1 MEKPGVVVVNA
12 DRQESLEIVALLTD
26 LAYRPTPLYKLG
38 DLARHLRK
46 NPARVVILDLDTMA
60 ADNQFFRTLKKEH
73 PDLVVLSTSSR
84 TYHPEL
90 EEALGSHVY
99 ACLGKPLDQDELSY
113 WLRSIIDNQ
122 SNSG

>member
-12 DRQESLEIVALLTD
+12 DRQESLEIVALLTA
-26 LAYRPTPLYKLG
+26 LAYRPTPLDKLG
-38 DLARHLRK
+38 DLARHLRE

-90 EEALGSHVY
+90 EEALGSHIY
-99 ACLGKPLDQDELSY
+99 ACLCKPLDQDELSY